1 MPRCVY
7 IYSIRF
13 FDDSTRNNI
22 FIGTNRR
29 IESVILKDW
38 SEESWTMS
46 STELPVSNQWFRVE
60 IHRRVDGSIQKISNL
75 LMHFTGCITPWFLVC
90 ICVFV
95 CIFLYTAPLIRRK
108 ICWCTTFTASTL
120 YCEYRQLRRTFRCA
134 HLSQMEWILFKC
146 RVSQLRGRKE
156 GKEITD
162 ATVSHLTQLLRTI
175 LTGGAYICCVR
186 CNQNSFKCRDKSHSE
201 LQTFCICIGICV
213 FV

>member
-22 FIGTNRR
+22 FIGTNER

-60 IHRRVDGSIQKISNL
+60 IQWRVDGSIQKISNL

-95 CIFLYTAPLIRRK
+95 CLCVFVCTVLMIRLQ

-120 YCEYRQLRRTFRCA
+120 YCEYWQLRRTFRCA
-134 HLSQMEWILFKC
+134 VCTPFSDGMDLIQMQSVTTVW
-146 RVSQLRGRKE
+146 QE
-156 GKEITD
+156 GGEGNHRRYCEPLDTTFTD
-162 ATVSHLTQLLRTI
+162 DSDRRCIYLLR
-175 LTGGAYICCVR
+175 
-186 CNQNSFKCRDKSHSE
+186 
-201 LQTFCICIGICV
+201 
-213 FV
+213 

>member
-1 MPRCVY
+1 MIPRWDPSEGGRLHSED
-7 IYSIRF
+7 IK
-13 FDDSTRNNI
+13 STDALHWLHHS
-22 FIGTNRR
+22 
-29 IESVILKDW
+29 SV
-38 SEESWTMS
+38 S
-46 STELPVSNQWFRVE
+46 SLY
-60 IHRRVDGSIQKISNL
+60 L
-75 LMHFTGCITPWFLVC
+75 C

-95 CIFLYTAPLIRRK
+95 CIFLCTVLMIRLQ
-108 ICWCTTFTASTL
+108 ICWYTTFTASTL
-120 YCEYRQLRRTFRCA
+120 YHHEYRQWRALCAVQCA